1 MGNGASIGSDEFVQD
16 AFDIVRKEYFRLRDL
31 QMSENDIFNHLR
43 DIITSQMDTMTER
56 ELEAINDEDVS
67 AQDECLT
74 ERESTRTL
82 DESRIDENE
91 TTDTSAPPQSGS
103 SITENNP
110 TTSLQFSGND
120 NKIAQNLTPE
130 FTNDV
135 LINPKMLRLF
145 VRFCERNKV
154 PHGVDRLRFW
164 VEIDQLQALPSHL
177 YTVRRLQKIYD
188 KFLSPEATSPICV
201 TSTMLNGIEKALEID
216 SVSSSI
222 YTGAQAIC
230 LTALEKSVYPRF
242 RESFQYRQMLEFS
255 AQNAG
260 VDSSFPGSKLGHEN
274 TLAAIL
280 NHPAKLQ
287 FLKSYCVEAVALEN
301 LLFYLEVEDCKRL
314 PNLSFIAQKTRK
326 VYDRYCTPTSRN
338 YIAINEAALT
348 ELHQAVESNSTLF
361 PRMFYDAQANA
372 FSLISEELWRQFS
385 RTQEYLDCSLKIKA
399 KVIKHQAVQMQRK
412 STAFEAEQKNLEMY
426 DEAQLIEIA
435 MKYPVMKLIPIK
447 YVSDNHSTS
456 ARLMAQEDLD
466 MSPNHQLDILLQDS
480 IAKRYFKEFMNI
492 RQVGQYVAFLD
503 EVNDY
508 KLLPGVE
515 YLQHAARKINQ
526 KYIIPSARLQVDMSR
541 EMREE
546 VADKL
551 LHPSVDM
558 FKKISNRIRNDMLR
572 DSLPRFVRSNQYQ
585 ELAKAVDRMLGL
597 PTTTFGKLGIGR
609 SEERQQDS
617 EQAQASLR
625 QMEESKVELKEIGV
639 AANTGKLEL
648 NHLDMLLRK
657 QMSSKYF
664 KDFLELTHCSENLML
679 WEEIEHFRRL
689 PSYQIVIRSARK
701 LYDKFLSPSSKSQV
715 ALAKSTH
722 DRIFGCLD
730 TATRNLFNKAEREC
744 YDFMRNTVLPD
755 FTDSRVFMAV
765 VGAWAAVDEQLPA
778 QLLRGEFEIAFLRH
792 RFHLM
797 QECKRAE

>member
-1 MGNGASIGSDEFVQD
+1 MVNKV
-16 AFDIVRKEYFRLRDL
+16 
-31 QMSENDIFNHLR
+31 
-43 DIITSQMDTMTER
+43 
-56 ELEAINDEDVS
+56 
-67 AQDECLT
+67 
-74 ERESTRTL
+74 
-82 DESRIDENE
+82 NE
-91 TTDTSAPPQSGS
+91 TSEASAPTPSESSVIENQSTNS
-103 SITENNP
+103 P
-110 TTSLQFSGND
+110 RFPYGND

-135 LINPKMLRLF
+135 LVDPKFLRMF
-145 VRFCERNKV
+145 VRYCERNKI

-188 KFLSPEATSPICV
+188 KFLSPEASSPICV
-201 TSTMLNGIEKALEID
+201 TSTMLTGIEKGLE
-216 SVSSSI
+216 SETVCSSI
-222 YTGAQAIC
+222 YTAAQAIC

-242 RESFQYRQMLEFS
+242 RESNQFRQMLEFS
-255 AQNAG
+255 ALNTNVESEFLAPKVG
-260 VDSSFPGSKLGHEN
+260 DDN
-274 TLAAIL
+274 TLASIL

-287 FLKSYCVEAVALEN
+287 FLKSYCVEALALEN

-326 VYDRYCTPTSRN
+326 VYDRYCNPTSRN
-338 YIAINEAALT
+338 YIAINETALT

-361 PRMFYDAQANA
+361 PRMFYDAQANV

-385 RTQEYLDCSLKIKA
+385 RTQEYLDYSWQLKA
-399 KVIKHQAVQMQRK
+399 KVIKCQAVQMKSK
-412 STAFEAEQKNLEMY
+412 STAYEAEQKILEMY

-447 YVSDNHSTS
+447 YVSDNLSAS
-456 ARLMAQEDLD
+456 ARLMAQEDLE

-480 IAKRYFKEFMNI
+480 IAKRYFKEFMNM

-558 FKKISNRIRNDMLR
+558 FKKISNRVRNDMLR
-572 DSLPRFVRSNQYQ
+572 DSLPRFVRSKQYQ
-585 ELAKAVDRMLGL
+585 ELVKAIDRMLGL

-617 EQAQASLR
+617 EQAQALLR
-625 QMEESKVELKEIGV
+625 QLEESKIELKEIGV
-639 AANTGKLEL
+639 AANSGKLEL
-648 NHLDMLLRK
+648 SHLDMLLRK
-657 QMSSKYF
+657 QMSSKHF

-701 LYDKFLSPSSKSQV
+701 LYDKFLSPSSKSPV
-715 ALAKSTH
+715 ALANSTH
-722 DRIFGCLD
+722 DRIFSCLD
-730 TATRNLFNKAEREC
+730 TATRNLFNQAEREC
-744 YDFMRNTVLPD
+744 YDFMRSTVLPD

-792 RFHLM
+792 RFHLL
-797 QECKRAE
+797 QECKRTE